1 MNDTLP
7 IQGRI
12 SIISFANLAKAYEIE
27 RVPFRSKSDIL
38 WRAVEQLSIMYRYKL
53 GDELTAFE
61 TIEDA
66 VNYLS
71 SIGIE
76 LGSNNRARRTVEKRI
91 STESYFLE
99 TGELPPKP
107 LTMKQIRKDGSS
119 GIDMAT
125 IRQQAEEI
133 ARSKSWQDVEVE
145 GIEDSPSLLSP
156 EERAERTAEEDRLM
170 KQKQKEAI
178 MGMKREKE
186 E

>member
-107 LTMKQIRKDGSS
+107 LTMTQIRKTGSS
-119 GIDMAT
+119 GVDMAT
-125 IRQQAEEI
+125 IRQRAEEI
-133 ARSKSWQDVEVE
+133 ARSQSWQHVEVE
-145 GIEDSPSLLSP
+145 GAEVSPSLLSP